1 MSVNV
6 LKTLSATMESVK
18 VKLNIDAYNKLLR
31 MIILDFTF
39 LYRNSTYHFNLRHD
53 IKRRHLQNYK
63 RNGIRVDC
71 FVGSDSRT

>member
-31 MIILDFTF
+31 MITIYWTFQANFIDFTF
-39 LYRNSTYHFNLRHD
+39 LYSV
-53 IKRRHLQNYK
+53 KRSHLENYK

-71 FVGSDSRT
+71 LVGAASRT